1 MVGQREIMI
10 TGQETASLTC
20 APVIDSFVVNVMCQS
35 DSSTETASESDQFEF
50 STDTA
55 NDSEDYDK
63 STDTASEADNAPF

>member
-1 MVGQREIMI
+1 M
-10 TGQETASLTC
+10 
-20 APVIDSFVVNVMCQS
+20 IDSFVVNVMCQS

-63 STDTASEADNAPF
+63 STDTASEADNASF